1 MIPYVTNAF
10 NSKDGGLR
18 TEDVSRISYQ
28 LFSAVDHCAKHGVI
42 HRDIKPPDTIY
53 NLYLFYDCIEN
64 VMFCNSKRD
73 SDLRLIDFGS
83 GTMDNNTNPIEQ
95 DVDEHHTFA
104 GSAFYISPEMFQR
117 MYTTKTDV
125 WSAAATIYVLVAG
138 YPSERLQECFN
149 IFQSDSPDR
158 LKKLPNIPDNMPDS
172 FYAMLEGALR
182 YVPKTRSTAGQLLK
196 GEFAQF
202 HLHRDEEQ
210 TLTASDDDEDAVVES
225 ADDLPPRRSI
235 ARTRSILIEGAVD
248 RHSTYLGYQSFERSL
263 TTLLAAMLPQE
274 QCKEL
279 VLKLRESKSAEK
291 DTIDVKKEGT
301 PKTNE
306 SKLQVIPVK
315 DLVKVIQDMGT
326 KESDSV

>member
-1 MIPYVTNAF
+1 
-10 NSKDGGLR
+10 
-18 TEDVSRISYQ
+18 
-28 LFSAVDHCAKHGVI
+28 
-42 HRDIKPPDTIY
+42 
-53 NLYLFYDCIEN
+53 
-64 VMFCNSKRD
+64 
-73 SDLRLIDFGS
+73 
-83 GTMDNNTNPIEQ
+83 
-95 DVDEHHTFA
+95 
-104 GSAFYISPEMFQR
+104 
-117 MYTTKTDV
+117 
-125 WSAAATIYVLVAG
+125 
-138 YPSERLQECFN
+138 
-149 IFQSDSPDR
+149 
-158 LKKLPNIPDNMPDS
+158 MPDS

-202 HLHRDEEQ
+202 HLHHDEEQ
-210 TLTASDDDEDAVVES
+210 TLTASDDEDAVVES

-291 DTIDVKKEGT
+291 DTIDAKKEGT